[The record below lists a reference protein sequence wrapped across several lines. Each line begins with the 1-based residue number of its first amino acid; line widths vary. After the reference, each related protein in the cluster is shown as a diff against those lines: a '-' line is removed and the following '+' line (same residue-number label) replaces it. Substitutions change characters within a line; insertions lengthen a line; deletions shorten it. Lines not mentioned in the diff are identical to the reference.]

1 MHRLLA
7 RQLSKAEKACGEV
20 DLRAMLELVFTAYE
34 QSDSD
39 CRRTDRWISFMIGE
53 LDQLNRGLDFKS
65 VNDTLG
71 HQLAELARVKTRR
84 TSSLRCARTRK
95 WRVRALLPTP
105 R

>member
-1 MHRLLA
+1 
-7 RQLSKAEKACGEV
+7 
-20 DLRAMLELVFTAYE
+20 MLELVFTAYE

-71 HQLAELARVKTRR
+71 HQLNVAEFTSRISERSLTVSSFERRAR
-84 TSSLRCARTRK
+84 
-95 WRVRALLPTP
+95 RVRYCSILLKKSEC
-105 R
+105 